1 MTAAVPAIFAAH
13 VKTAVHEKAAVR
25 VTVVARGRVAAR
37 GRVVFHGII
46 VVHGTHAG
54 HLSWSFADCNVK
66 SIILHRTKENGT
78 LLSRL
83 CFSHNQIKN

>member
-25 VTVVARGRVAAR
+25 VTVVAR